1 MKNVTARAPIGAET
15 FEFFIM
21 CRSIEGESADRCWN
35 ILHFDRC
42 FLLLAKTDLHWFCG
56 KIYHL
61 DFQLCFFGDVERRLD
76 LDGDELPGL
85 E

>member
-1 MKNVTARAPIGAET
+1 MKNVKAPIGAET
-15 FEFFIM
+15 FY
-21 CRSIEGESADRCWN
+21 S
-35 ILHFDRC
+35 HFDRC
-42 FLLLAKTDLHWFCG
+42 FSLLAKTDLHWFSG

-76 LDGDELPGL
+76 LDCDELPGL

>member
-1 MKNVTARAPIGAET
+1 MLKLLNFLLCVEVLKAKAPIGAET
-15 FEFFIM
+15 FYT
-21 CRSIEGESADRCWN
+21 
-35 ILHFDRC
+35 RC

-76 LDGDELPGL
+76 LDGDELPAL